1 MLLVGV
7 LLIIA
12 GIQSNMNRRRWA
24 SHMALIDS
32 MNKDESDDED
42 DDMGSIS
49 EPVEAV
55 EESYDS
61 DRYDDDDIE
70 LV

>member
-1 MLLVGV
+1 VGV

-12 GIQSNMNRRRWA
+12 GVQSNINRRRWA

-32 MNKDESDDED
+32 MNKDD
-42 DDMGSIS
+42 DDNQGQEVSDIPEPITSI
-49 EPVEAV
+49 EQPL
-55 EESYDS
+55 DS
-61 DRYDDDDIE
+61 NRYDDDDIE

>member
-1 MLLVGV
+1 
-7 LLIIA
+7 
-12 GIQSNMNRRRWA
+12 
-24 SHMALIDS
+24 MALIDS